1 MPSSNAESVNA
12 SKKNSEQATLDIN
25 AIDSIGHEVVYEFYN
40 LERLTAVVISALDY
54 INEQLKTNL
63 VLPYFTDIDTTNW
76 QQKPKAVDIYVTDAI
91 EGRELNL
98 AARGKDYPTN
108 ILSYPSELPASVLE
122 LMPTLPLGE
131 LIICHEVVVR
141 EAAEQ
146 DKRIAQ
152 HLTHLV
158 VHGLLHLLGF
168 DHEIGQ
174 AEQNQMEGLEIA
186 ILANLDV
193 PNPYE

>member
-1 MPSSNAESVNA
+1 MEHSNNQAE
-12 SKKNSEQATLDIN
+12 LDIS
-25 AIDSIGHEVVYEFYN
+25 AIDSLDGQLLDELYN
-40 LERLTAVVISALDY
+40 QQRIMPVLTATLAY
-54 INEQLKTNL
+54 IEQRINNGLT
-63 VLPYFTDIDTTNW
+63 LPYFADIDSDFW
-76 QQKPKAVDIYVTDAI
+76 QSKPKSLALYITDDS

-98 AARGKDYPTN
+98 AARAKDYATN

-131 LIICHEVVVR
+131 LIICHQVVIR

-146 DKRIAQ
+146 DKTSAQ

-158 VHGLLHLLGF
+158 IHGVLHLLGF

-174 AEQNQMEGLEIA
+174 LEQDEMEGFEID
-186 ILANLDV
+186 ILADLGL
-193 PNPYE
+193 PNPYL